1 MDISIIQQIMTFFN
15 NACDLTSDYV
25 DRIEINPIRLY
36 GNIYITGFKRGFVYG
51 STVDA
56 HIKELR
62 RIQVKT
68 NTAIG
73 DEEGYYFMEPDN
85 EMWIPCV
92 MLSEELLKI
101 AFKQFKECFESIKEF
116 HVLDVQYKEK
126 GVEKHHSETI
136 YYQNKRTGC
145 KDAIKFRK
153 DFEQCSTKFRIFNKE
168 GVETHKQTDFEILTA
183 AVE

>member
-1 MDISIIQQIMTFFN
+1 MNINVIQEIMSFFN
-15 NACDLTSDYV
+15 NASDLTSDYV

-36 GNIYITGFKRGFVYG
+36 GNIYVTGFKRGFAYG
-51 STVDA
+51 SSVDA

-62 RIQVKT
+62 RIQIKT
-68 NTAIG
+68 DSAVG

-85 EMWIPCV
+85 DMWLPCI
-92 MLSEELLKI
+92 MLSEDLLKI
-101 AFKQFKECFESIKEF
+101 SFKQFQEEFNKIKEF

-126 GVEKHHSETI
+126 GKEVHHSETI

-153 DFEQCSTKFRIFNKE
+153 DFEQCSTKFHVFSRE
-168 GVETHKQTDFEILTA
+168 HKQTDFEILTA